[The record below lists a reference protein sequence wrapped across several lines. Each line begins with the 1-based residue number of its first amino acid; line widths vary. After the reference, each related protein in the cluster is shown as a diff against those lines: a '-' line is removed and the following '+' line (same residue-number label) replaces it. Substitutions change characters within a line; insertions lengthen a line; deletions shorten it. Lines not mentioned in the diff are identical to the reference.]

1 MAQSNI
7 SSQFNQMTSS
17 VLQLSLL
24 KDIAA
29 RYNTQEASKAQ
40 EQVLKQRQAKLA
52 KAKYL
57 AQMSKQRTIKE
68 KEKLKQTLNQMKF
81 DKKVG
86 ELNGSN

>member
-7 SSQFNQMTSS
+7 SGQFNQMANS

-29 RYNTQEASKAQ
+29 KYNTQEASKAQ

-52 KAKYL
+52 KTKYL
-57 AQMSKQRTIKE
+57 AQMSKLKTIRKKE
-68 KEKLKQTLNQMKF
+68 NLKQTLNQMKF
-81 DKKVG
+81 DKEVG

>member
-29 RYNTQEASKAQ
+29 RYSMQEASKAQ

-52 KAKYL
+52 KGKK
-57 AQMSKQRTIKE
+57 MKQS
-68 KEKLKQTLNQMKF
+68 LNQIKF
-81 DKKVG
+81 GKKAG
-86 ELNGSN
+86 EINGTN

>member
-29 RYNTQEASKAQ
+29 RYSTQEASKAQ

-57 AQMSKQRTIKE
+57 AQMSKQKTIKE
-68 KEKLKQTLNQMKF
+68 KEKLKQALNQMKF

>member
-29 RYNTQEASKAQ
+29 KYNTQEADKAQ

-57 AQMSKQRTIKE
+57 AQMSKQKTIKE

>member
-17 VLQLSLL
+17 ILQLSLL

-29 RYNTQEASKAQ
+29 KYNTQEAEKAQ

-57 AQMSKQRTIKE
+57 AQMSKQRTIRE

-86 ELNGSN
+86 ELNGTN

>member
-7 SSQFNQMTSS
+7 NNQFNQMTSS

-29 RYNTQEASKAQ
+29 RYSTQEANKAQ

-68 KEKLKQTLNQMKF
+68 KKLKQTLNQMKF

>member
-29 RYNTQEASKAQ
+29 RYSIQEASKAQ

-57 AQMSKQRTIKE
+57 AQISKQKTIKE